1 MPVRV
6 NDTGF
11 PFTTPNI
18 AGKKVTAAFD
28 GGLISSDGGV
38 LLLAGADKRLGLIDT
53 LAALIPDYRDPDR
66 ITHSVAD
73 IMRSRAF
80 AIACGYADGNDPD
93 TLRHDPAFRMACGR
107 APESGDAL
115 ASQPTVSR
123 LENAPDLRVLIRM
136 SHALIDVWCQSHRHP
151 PRRITLDIDDTPDI
165 AHGHQALAVFN
176 AHHDERCFLPIHI
189 YEAETGHC
197 VLTILRPG
205 KTPSG
210 QEVRGHVRRLIHR
223 IRKHWPNTAITLR
236 GDSHY
241 GRKEVMD
248 WCEANTVDYLFGLSG
263 NDVLHAQVFD
273 ATHAACV
280 RRATGDVDVVR
291 DYTEVHYAAKSWSR
305 SRRVVARIEATRK
318 GLDTRY
324 VVTTIAYGTAAWL
337 YDSLYCARGEA
348 ENRIKWHKSQLAS
361 DRTSCRCPLANQMRL
376 ILHTAA
382 YWLMLTVRQAI
393 PRPQPL
399 ASGDFSTLR
408 LRLLKIAVRVRET
421 ASRIR
426 LAFTSHCPDAE
437 LFRSL
442 MGALPP
448 RPA

>member
-1 MPVRV
+1 MPAKDD
-6 NDTGF
+6 DTGF
-11 PFTTPNI
+11 PFTLPSTG
-18 AGKKVTAAFD
+18 GKKVTAAFD

-53 LAALIPDYRDPDR
+53 LAALIPDHRDPDR

-73 IMRSRAF
+73 IMRARVF
-80 AIACGYADGNDPD
+80 AIACGYEDANDLD

-115 ASQPTVSR
+115 ASQPTISR
-123 LENAPDLRVLIRM
+123 LENAADLRVLIRM
-136 SHALIDVWCQSHRHP
+136 SHALVDLWCARHQRP
-151 PRRITLDIDDTPDI
+151 PRRVTLDIDDTADT
-165 AHGHQALAVFN
+165 AHGHQALALFN
-176 AHHDERCFLPIHI
+176 AHYDERCFLPIHI
-189 YEAETGHC
+189 YDAETGHC

-205 KTPSG
+205 KTPG
-210 QEVRGHVRRLIHR
+210 GEEVRGHLRRLVHR
-223 IRKHWPNTAITLR
+223 IRMHWPETGITIR

-241 GRKEVMD
+241 GRKEAMD
-248 WCEANTVDYLFGLSG
+248 WCENNGVDYIFGLSG
-263 NDVLHAQVFD
+263 NGVLHGQVF
-273 ATHAACV
+273 ARTHAVCV
-280 RRATGDVDVVR
+280 RRAIGDLDVVR
-291 DYTEVHYAAKSWSR
+291 DYTQTEYAAKSWSQP
-305 SRRVVARIEATRK
+305 RRVVARIEATRK

-324 VVTTIAYGTAAWL
+324 VVTNIAYGPAQWL
-337 YDSLYCARGEA
+337 YDSLYCARGQA

-393 PRPQPL
+393 PKSQPL

-426 LAFTSHCPDAE
+426 LAFASHCPDAE
-437 LFRSL
+437 LFQGL
-442 MGALPP
+442 MSVLTP
-448 RPA
+448 RPT